1 MDLTYSQELFVSR
14 EFSLEGEVRDLKHE
28 GNSLGKFSIAGLK
41 GLCGRGGSEGGLEE
55 LRATSH

>member
-41 GLCGRGGSEGGLEE
+41 GLCGRG
-55 LRATSH
+55 LRVASRS